1 MSGIHF
7 DFAMIKPFNN
17 PQSKPVIIPQTITMT
32 IPYPFASNADM
43 TTAESAM
50 IFPIERSIPPLISS
64 ILIAIVSM
72 PITEICPKMV
82 TIFFIVI
89 NLGLITVTLAIITN
103 ITSSKSIL

>member
-17 PQSKPVIIPQTITMT
+17 PQSKPVIIPQTITMI
-32 IPYPFASNADM
+32 IPYPFASNAAM
-43 TTAESAM
+43 TTEESAM
-50 IFPIERSIPPLISS
+50 IFPMERSIPPLISN
-64 ILIAIVSM
+64 ILIAIVRI

-89 NLGLITVTLAIITN
+89 NLGLITVTAKIMTN